1 MRRYTFHFVC
11 ALLTLGLIAQ
21 MFLGSPQVK
30 AQNEQKI
37 GLNATAFVWNKQH
50 NKALP
55 LTMRSPQ
62 TIVINKNG
70 FLPNQLKFKQGE
82 TISLVIHNQDE
93 KSHNFVLTDYHV
105 FSRDLR
111 KGETTTIKFTAVKKG
126 NFIFFSDT
134 SGFPETGYRGV
145 FEVE

>member
-21 MFLGSPQVK
+21 SFLASPQAK

-37 GLNATAFVWNKQH
+37 GLNAADFIWNKQH
-50 NKALP
+50 DKV
-55 LTMRSPQ
+55 LTLTVRSPQ

-70 FLPNQLKFKQGE
+70 FLPNQLKFKQGK
-82 TISLVIHNQDE
+82 TVSLVIHNQDE
-93 KSHNFVLTDYHV
+93 KSHNFVLADYHV

-111 KGETTTIKFTAVKKG
+111 KGETTTIEFTAVKKG
-126 NFIFFSDT
+126 KFIFFSDT
-134 SGFPETGYRGV
+134 PGFPETGYRGV
-145 FEVE
+145 FTIE